1 MHVWRNPEGFG
12 EIRAVQK
19 RRVLALAFLLR
30 VAHSHFSPARHVK
43 FEFLLQHTAISAL
56 AAAISDDGDNTA
68 AVGSTLIA
76 QRRSTRTRRP
86 TAKAAALAANSSSS
100 DGEESS
106 DAMQS
111 RLVAL
116 ASSYSRANKRSRDF
130 VSRMPAPRVRT
141 RKPAERGA
149 RENSDDEFFDDET
162 ERAMVRAVASLCEVN
177 LAQLI
182 VAWHVAV
189 VSQEIPGSI

>member
-1 MHVWRNPEGFG
+1 M
-12 EIRAVQK
+12 
-19 RRVLALAFLLR
+19 
-30 VAHSHFSPARHVK
+30 K

-100 DGEESS
+100 DDGSDGDESS
-106 DAMQS
+106 VAMQS